1 MKHILLCV
9 ALAALLLGC
18 GAESPQST
26 LDTTQSQPTPA
37 VEPTEPAGTRDLEHT
52 ISGQTDGAVLAY
64 APQIENA
71 TALATM
77 GTYTLI
83 FSGESTTTLTCLAG
97 ENRYVNASRELNVL
111 LSPDMPSVLVN
122 DKGISYYDGS
132 NLIFLGTNL
141 KEVSHFSLPDT
152 LVGEPAVTDD
162 RSRVYYCTENTLWE
176 LTTET
181 GIHRKVKEISQT
193 FASTGKLLLNGTVLE
208 CTLESGGQLF
218 LDTQTGLTLWQ
229 GEEAVPV
236 TGWADNWFARVDEG
250 LLELCVYEMDGQ
262 EQMLMP
268 RDNRSDGWYLPENGY
283 WLTASDLAC
292 YDLASGRMI
301 SSLTME
307 AGVLDV
313 AEESQGRIWLLTEEG
328 TVFCW
333 DPAALPSGD
342 DTIYSSPR
350 YTLYATDPQ
359 GYETLQALA
368 EELKQR
374 YQVTVL
380 FGLNAIAVQDEDY
393 TLTGEYLV
401 PILQEELEKLEQWL
415 SVFPEG
421 MLKAAVEDTTG
432 GTLYI
437 CLVRQIVGTPESGIT
452 DTVGATQFWYGDD
465 SYVALAVGQENGREL
480 YHQLYHAMETRM
492 LSKSNACYEW
502 DGLNPKDFAYDYS
515 YVLNQSRE
523 DDRWVEENR
532 YFIDRYS
539 MSFPREDRAQIFA
552 YAMVEGNESYF
563 ESAAMQKKLLAI
575 CKGFREAY
583 DLKKSPETFLWEQY
597 LETSLAYTK

>member
-1 MKHILLCV
+1 MKDILLCIALV
-9 ALAALLLGC
+9 ALLCGCAAK
-18 GAESPQST
+18 SPQPAQV
-26 LDTTQSQPTPA
+26 TTEAQESSA
-37 VEPTEPAGTRDLEHT
+37 VEPTEPAGTRQPDHAL
-52 ISGQTDGAVLAY
+52 SVQTDGAVLAY
-64 APQIENA
+64 APQLENPWA
-71 TALATM
+71 IMSM
-77 GTYTLI
+77 GDNTLI
-83 FSGESTTTLTCLAG
+83 FSGGSTTTLTCLAG
-97 ENRYVNASRELNVL
+97 ENRFENASRELNVYIC
-111 LSPDMPSVLVN
+111 PDMPSVLVN
-122 DKGISYYDGS
+122 DKGISYYDGE
-132 NLIFLGTNL
+132 NLIILGTNL
-141 KEVSHFSLPDT
+141 KEINRISLPDT
-152 LVGEPAVTDD
+152 LVGEPAATDD
-162 RSRVYYCTENTLWE
+162 RKQIYYCTADTLWE

-193 FASTGKLLLNGTVLE
+193 FASAGKLLRNGTVLE
-208 CTLESGGQLF
+208 CTLESGEQIF

-229 GEEAVPV
+229 GEEGVSV
-236 TGWADNWFARVDEG
+236 TGRGENWFARVNEG
-250 LLELCVYEMDGQ
+250 LLDLCVYEIDG
-262 EQMLMP
+262 EERMLMP
-268 RDNRSDGWYLPENGY
+268 RDYRSDGWYLPENGY
-283 WLTASDLAC
+283 WITATDLAC
-292 YDLASGRMI
+292 YDLTSGR
-301 SSLTME
+301 
-307 AGVLDV
+307 VLSALPLEGTVVDV
-313 AEESQGRIWLLTEEG
+313 AEDGQGRIWLLCADG
-328 TVFCW
+328 MLYCW

-342 DTIYSSPR
+342 DTVYSSPR

-359 GYETLQALA
+359 GYEALQAVA

-380 FGLNAIAVQDEDY
+380 FGLNAIAVQDESY

-437 CLVRQIVGTPESGIT
+437 CLVRQIVGTPESGVT
-452 DTVGATQFWYGDD
+452 DTVGGAQFWYGDD
-465 SYVALAVGQENGREL
+465 SYVALAVGQETGLEL

-502 DGLNPKDFAYDYS
+502 DGLNPKDFTYDFS

-523 DDRWVEENR
+523 DDRWLEENR

-552 YAMVEGNESYF
+552 YAMVEGNEAYF

-583 DLKKSPETFLWEQY
+583 ALKKSPETFLWEQY